1 MLCYLDGSR
10 CRQLLVV
17 FVSVVNV
24 ADLGGREAGQ
34 GEENLAHCLRTNLK
48 LVRSWLVVNVDV

>member
-1 MLCYLDGSR
+1 
-10 CRQLLVV
+10 
-17 FVSVVNV
+17 VNV

-34 GEENLAHCLRTNLK
+34 GEENLAHCLRTSLK